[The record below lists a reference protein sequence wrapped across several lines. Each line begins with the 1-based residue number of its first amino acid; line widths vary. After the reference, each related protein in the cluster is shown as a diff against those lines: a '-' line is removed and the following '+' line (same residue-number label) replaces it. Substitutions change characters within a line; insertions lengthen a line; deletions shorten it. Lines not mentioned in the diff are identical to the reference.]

1 MTRPKPP
8 PFASPDTS
16 LRLRF
21 YFGRRLRDEVW
32 LDAMDTEAMGLASSV
47 SAYHVRLAELADAIG
62 VPWMVEVYDPAAPED
77 RAYIR
82 YGTDAEGMVDPGL
95 LPPQQFGN
103 HVSGPLPRLDD
114 PEGQG

>member
-1 MTRPKPP
+1 MSPKPP
-8 PFASPDTS
+8 PFASPETA

-21 YFGRRLRDEVW
+21 YFGGRLRDEVW
-32 LDAMDTEAMGLASSV
+32 LDAADPESMPLATAV
-47 SAYHVRLAELADAIG
+47 SGYHVRLADLADAVG

-82 YGTDAEGMVDPGL
+82 YGTDAEGMIQPGEI
-95 LPPQQFGN
+95 PPQFFGN

-114 PEGQG
+114 HNGQG